1 MKMPIIT
8 LDKMS
13 IYHLMNQVPQMVL
26 RNIERLMLC
35 NLERFKNIGELQMMQ
50 VDSQKVILM
59 VNHPMKAN
67 TYLP

>member
-1 MKMPIIT
+1 MPIIT

-13 IYHLMNQVPQMVL
+13 IYQPMNQLPQMLL
-26 RNIERLMLC
+26 RNTERLMLC
-35 NLERFKNIGELQMMQ
+35 NQEQFKNIGELQMMK
-50 VDSQKVILM
+50 VDSQKVIHM